1 MNIEKVKVLKALK
14 CGDTVYKKGQIID
27 RPIPPD
33 IVQEV
38 RNDTGTVEV
47 LSEWTP
53 TVSEEEIIE
62 KIEPEPE
69 PEPEPEEIKPIEAV
83 SEKNVEIIKEEP
95 APIIEEEAE
104 TKEDEKVSK
113 PTSVLKHKPRKNTQ
127 KKKTV
132 KKKVVRSNK

>member
-69 PEPEPEEIKPIEAV
+69 PEEVKSIEEVPEKD
-83 SEKNVEIIKEEP
+83 VEILEEEP

-113 PTSVLKHKPRKNTQ
+113 PTSILKNKPRKSTK

>member
-14 CGDTVYKKGQIID
+14 CGDMVYKKGQIID

-47 LSEWTP
+47 LSEMTS

-62 KIEPEPE
+62 KIESES
-69 PEPEPEEIKPIEAV
+69 EPEEVKSIE
-83 SEKNVEIIKEEP
+83 EIPKEESV
-95 APIIEEEAE
+95 PIIEEKAE
-104 TKEDEKVSK
+104 TEKDEKVLK
-113 PTSVLKHKPRKNTQ
+113 PTSVLKHKPRKST
-127 KKKTV
+127 KTKRTV

>member
-38 RNDTGTVEV
+38 RNDTGTVVV

-69 PEPEPEEIKPIEAV
+69 PEEVKSIEEVPEKD
-83 SEKNVEIIKEEP
+83 VEIIKEEP
-95 APIIEEEAE
+95 VPIIEKEAE
-104 TKEDEKVSK
+104 TEKDEKVLK
-113 PTSVLKHKPRKNTQ
+113 PTSVLKNKPRKNTK

>member
-47 LSEWTP
+47 LFEMAS
-53 TVSEEEIIE
+53 TVSEEEEIIE

-69 PEPEPEEIKPIEAV
+69 PEPEEVKPIEEV
-83 SEKNVEIIKEEP
+83 PEKDVEIIKEEP
-95 APIIEEEAE
+95 ASIIEKEAE
-104 TKEDEKVSK
+104 TEKDEKVSK
-113 PTSVLKHKPRKNTQ
+113 PTSILKNKPRKNTK